1 MSIVREFFKAL
12 NEEEAKF
19 VARLAEDRLGLQLRC
34 ALSELDWICYNIQR
48 AEEQSFEHQEH
59 HYILQL
65 GVTRLI
71 YLALSARPS
80 FDVPFVSFPRWLELS
95 KAVLETASA
104 LGMIQHGRR
113 VAQSVAM
120 GVGKI
125 SRGEKGEFKVE
136 LPEKLINESGHERD
150 VLEGFTSESSHRFQS
165 VLQTKFGQDLAS
177 EIEEKLSALVRPWAT
192 HFIGY
197 DADPLL
203 DDYFFG
209 LAYQKVQLQEGFD
222 TFHYGLK
229 FGGVRYQSYVLGLTF
244 LVSNY
249 MRHERFAEALVR
261 KDNSI
266 ALENILTITSDVG
279 AFVADLREAVNH
291 FGKVYEDF
299 EELSV
304 EGARIVFDV
313 LSCGRHSL
321 ELVSAPGSPIPLV
334 IQCSDQGFIRCLMG
348 AKSEPVRFLLEALR
362 YHFPKEYDRNQ
373 GSRES
378 SFQRAAKRVLGNA
391 FKDLEFYENLR
402 IKAAG
407 KMLTDID
414 LVVVEKATGVVLL
427 CQLKHQE
434 LYGFNLHAEHIR
446 GGRLV
451 KQAQEW
457 LIAVDGWLEQVGPS
471 GLRGALRLP
480 SEFPA
485 LQIHRTVIARHF
497 AHQLKGL
504 ASREG
509 ALYASW
515 PQLVLATEMASL
527 EPARC
532 GLSDLINRLRE
543 IPQLQSTYEHQSE
556 GSAKWT
562 IGDLTFVTF
571 QPE

>member
-1 MSIVREFFKAL
+1 MSIVHDFFNAL
-12 NEEEAKF
+12 NVEEVKF

-48 AEEQSFEHQEH
+48 AEEQSFEHEEH
-59 HYILQL
+59 QYILQL

-71 YLALSARPS
+71 YLALNARPS
-80 FDVPFVSFPRWLELS
+80 FDVPVVSFRRRQELS
-95 KAVLETASA
+95 NAVVETASA

-113 VAQSVAM
+113 VAQYVAM
-120 GVGKI
+120 GVGNI
-125 SRGEKGEFKVE
+125 SRGEQGEFNVE
-136 LPEKLINESGHERD
+136 LPEKLVNESGHERD
-150 VLEGFTSESSHRFQS
+150 VLEGFTSESSHRFHS
-165 VLQTKFGQDLAS
+165 ILQTKFGQNLES
-177 EIEEKLSALVRPWAT
+177 EIDEKLSALVRPWAT

-209 LAYQKVQLQEGFD
+209 LAYQKVQSQEGFD

-261 KDNSI
+261 KDKSI
-266 ALENILTITSDVG
+266 ALVNILTITSDVD
-279 AFVADLREAVNH
+279 AFVVDLRAAVNH
-291 FGKVYEDF
+291 FGKVYDDF

-321 ELVSAPGSPIPLV
+321 ELVSAPGSPIPLI

-362 YHFPKEYDRNQ
+362 HHFSKEYDRNQ

-378 SFQRAAKRVLGNA
+378 SFQRAAKRILGNA
-391 FKDLEFYENLR
+391 FKDLEFYENLK

-451 KQAQEW
+451 KQAQQW
-457 LIAVDGWLEQVGPS
+457 LVAVDGWLEQVGPG
-471 GLRGALRLP
+471 GLRAALRLP
-480 SEFPA
+480 S
-485 LQIHRTVIARHF
+485 
-497 AHQLKGL
+497 
-504 ASREG
+504 
-509 ALYASW
+509 
-515 PQLVLATEMASL
+515 
-527 EPARC
+527 
-532 GLSDLINRLRE
+532 LSDILCVRHTMSPRSMKYVE
-543 IPQLQSTYEHQSE
+543 QDQQRQSHPGAANHSQRAY
-556 GSAKWT
+556 
-562 IGDLTFVTF
+562 
-571 QPE
+571 